1 MPPLGLGKKEWV
13 SPTCRAR
20 CHRIGGRNAGRSSRQ
35 NSDRLICFP
44 VSEESNRNENRHDP
58 GNGANDYWLHER
70 RLKSKKTLNCRTQ
83 SIRQALQIILQQEP
97 RMKSYFSTDYTF
109 FTSI

>member
-1 MPPLGLGKKEWV
+1 MPPLGLRKKEWV

-20 CHRIGGRNAGRSSRQ
+20 CHRIGGRISSQ

-44 VSEESNRNENRHDP
+44 VSEESNRNEYRHDP

-70 RLKSKKTLNCRTQ
+70 RLKSKNTLNCRTQ
-83 SIRQALQIILQQEP
+83 AIRQALQIRLQQEP
-97 RMKSYFSTDYTF
+97 RGKWCLSSGTTF
-109 FTSI
+109 